1 VKKLNDIKCIVNKK
15 DCYIDGKNMNT
26 DMRYIPKLQEA
37 SRTEVVV
44 GGGAKISF
52 FCQLFKK
59 RTEENLTDGRGVFF
73 WSEY

>member
-1 VKKLNDIKCIVNKK
+1 MKKLNDIKYIVNKK

-44 GGGAKISF
+44 GGGSKDKFLLSAFQKA
-52 FCQLFKK
+52 
-59 RTEENLTDGRGVFF
+59 NGRKFD
-73 WSEY
+73 